1 MATLTGPEASPAL
14 DFSLPLSSP
23 PPHADVAS
31 TTAEATLSTIVFRLA
46 SLMVCL
52 SLGDNRLVPPF
63 WTAKGS
69 QCRLGVPVQYDMS
82 HRHEG
87 ILPELAR
94 FLETSRARA
103 DDTAQVPHDELL
115 ERLTLPAFE
124 QVEDQV
130 VFASSLCEP
139 RALRH
144 LGQVH
149 HSRLRAQL

>member
-1 MATLTGPEASPAL
+1 M
-14 DFSLPLSSP
+14 
-23 PPHADVAS
+23 
-31 TTAEATLSTIVFRLA
+31 
-46 SLMVCL
+46 
-52 SLGDNRLVPPF
+52 
-63 WTAKGS
+63 
-69 QCRLGVPVQYDMS
+69 
-82 HRHEG
+82 
-87 ILPELAR
+87 PELAR
-94 FLETSRARA
+94 FLETSRASA

-149 HSRLRAQL
+149 HSRLRAQLRHHVDQSAVSVQPEQPQVEVPV